1 MKLLAN
7 ENFPLASYKYLKNK
21 GFDIVAI
28 GIDYPGITDRH
39 VLNIAIKEKRTKLTF
54 DRDYGELLFKYN
66 LKPSKGIIFL
76 RLVEYKPEDP
86 GHIIEELFNLKVFL
100 PDSKLTVVDRKGFRQ
115 RVY

>member
-39 VLNIAIKEKRTKLTF
+39 VLSIAIKK
-54 DRDYGELLFKYN
+54 
-66 LKPSKGIIFL
+66 I
-76 RLVEYKPEDP
+76 
-86 GHIIEELFNLKVFL
+86 L
-100 PDSKLTVVDRKGFRQ
+100 P
-115 RVY
+115 